1 MSYRSFL
8 SCGIFLFVYFLS
20 IHNNNF
26 KIDVKQ
32 TRTKFLQTIDN
43 IIKEDSEHENNR
55 NVSKILII
63 SQARSGSTFLG
74 SIMSAS
80 LNSYYTLEPFMKTW
94 LKGTLIA
101 DHIDKNNGKA
111 KHFVQQHIKNLF
123 NCLPVLPEKIK
134 SKVSLMKPQ
143 LYL

>member
-32 TRTKFLQTIDN
+32 TRTN
-43 IIKEDSEHENNR
+43 ENENNR

-111 KHFVQQHIKNLF
+111 KNFVQQHIKNLF